1 MTHRVLIATRTFGS
15 TSTEPWDILAAADC
29 ECVRLDIKTASDAEL
44 TDALGR
50 VDAAIVGGRPITAS
64 MIEQSE
70 RLKVIAM
77 HGVGVDHIDREAAK
91 AKGVVV
97 TNAPGANVSSVADL
111 AIGLMLAVARRIPQ
125 ESLEL
130 KHGHWTS
137 SVGTELWQK
146 TLGLIGLGQIGR
158 AVAQRAHG
166 FEMNVHGYDPYVTE
180 ADFEELGVHPVALDD
195 LVASADIVSLHA
207 PLTPQTR
214 NLINAERL
222 AAMRPTAIL
231 INTARGDLIDES
243 ALRDALTN
251 GVIAGAGLDA
261 HVHEPPLDDS
271 LVSLPNVVATPHIG
285 AHTAEAVTRA
295 SVMAAQNVVAVLR
308 TGVAIWP
315 VP

>member
-1 MTHRVLIATRTFGS
+1 MLIATRTFGS
-15 TSTEPWDILAAADC
+15 TSREPWDILTAAGCDHAL
-29 ECVRLDIKTASDAEL
+29 LDIRTASDAEL

-64 MIEQSE
+64 MIEASE

-77 HGVGVDHIDREAAK
+77 HGVGVDHIDRAAAK
-91 AKGVVV
+91 AKGIVVA
-97 TNAPGANVSSVADL
+97 NAPGANASSVADL

-130 KHGHWTS
+130 QHGHWTS

-146 TLGLIGLGQIGR
+146 TLGLVGLGQIGR
-158 AVAQRAHG
+158 GVAQRAHG
-166 FEMNVHGYDPYVTE
+166 FEMNVLGYDPYVTD
-180 ADFEELGVHPVALDD
+180 ADVEELGIHPVELDE
-195 LVASADIVSLHA
+195 LLAGSDIVSLHA
-207 PLTPQTR
+207 PATPETR
-214 NLINAERL
+214 NLISAERL
-222 AAMRPTAIL
+222 VAMKSTAIL
-231 INTARGDLIDES
+231 INTARGDLVDES
-243 ALRDALTN
+243 ALREALTN

-295 SVMAAQNVVAVLR
+295 SVMAAQNVVAVLSGGPAR
-308 TGVAIWP
+308 WP
-315 VP
+315 V